1 MDMKTEQTLS
11 QKMETQIREKLEDAF
26 DAVVN
31 QKNDYYKNNPQ
42 GIPEKNSIK
51 ALINSVS
58 LTNSAIS
65 GGSSLIPGP
74 WGMLAVV
81 PELVLVIRN
90 QIALI
95 YDIAA
100 ANGKKDL
107 MTKELAAMVFA
118 SAIGTGVGGL
128 VAVHG
133 SKYLVKR
140 ASLQVFQKIVA
151 MLGGKMTQQVL
162 KSTISKWLPGVG
174 ALAMAAWTNY
184 MTRQIGSKAN
194 EIFSS
199 EIEFEDSIAD
209 IELIKPLD
217 EVPVTKNAG
226 SKSVDFYKIKILTNL
241 MKIDGKISEEELAF
255 MSPLIENSDLVIEDK
270 AILIANLMNSER
282 GIEGIDIIA
291 NSPSDSISLL
301 ADLTALAKVDG
312 QFHITEKLYIK
323 QIGKLLKFSDSDV
336 EEFISA

>member
-1 MDMKTEQTLS
+1 MEQTLS
-11 QKMETQIREKLEDAF
+11 QKIESQLKEKLEDAF
-26 DAVVN
+26 ESVVK
-31 QKNDYYKNNPQ
+31 QKNSYYEKNPQ
-42 GIPEKNSIK
+42 KIPEKNTTTS
-51 ALINSVS
+51 LISSVA

-81 PELVLVIRN
+81 PELVVVIRN

-118 SAIGTGVGGL
+118 SAMGTGAGGL
-128 VAVHG
+128 IAVHG

-140 ASLQVFQKIVA
+140 ASLQVFQKLIQI
-151 MLGGKMTQQVL
+151 LGGKITQQVL

-174 ALAMAAWTNY
+174 AVAMAAWTNY
-184 MTRQIGSKAN
+184 MTRQIGKKAN

-209 IELIKPLD
+209 IELIKPITEKIGDKD
-217 EVPVTKNAG
+217 ETL
-226 SKSVDFYKIKILTNL
+226 KSIDFYKIKVLVNL
-241 MKIDGKISEEELAF
+241 MKIDGVISEEELSF
-255 MSPLIENSDLVIEDK
+255 ISPLIENSVVSIIEKTDLITSLTNTD
-270 AILIANLMNSER
+270 R
-282 GIEGIDIIA
+282 TIEGIELIA
-291 NSPSDSISLL
+291 ASPSDSISLL
-301 ADLTALAKVDG
+301 ADLTALAKIDG
-312 QFHITEKLYIK
+312 KFHITEKLYIK
-323 QIGKLLKFSDSDV
+323 QIGKLLNFSESDIND
-336 EEFISA
+336 FLIAD